1 MINDKYNLHLYYVR
15 IPTVNL
21 NNDNTLLHAF
31 SGKELKRNACS
42 ETLRKYGQDD
52 ETNNI
57 KTFSEQ

>member
-1 MINDKYNLHLYYVR
+1 MMNVILTYTMFR
-15 IPTVNL
+15 IVTVNL

-42 ETLRKYGQDD
+42 KTLRNYGQDD
-52 ETNNI
+52 KTNNI